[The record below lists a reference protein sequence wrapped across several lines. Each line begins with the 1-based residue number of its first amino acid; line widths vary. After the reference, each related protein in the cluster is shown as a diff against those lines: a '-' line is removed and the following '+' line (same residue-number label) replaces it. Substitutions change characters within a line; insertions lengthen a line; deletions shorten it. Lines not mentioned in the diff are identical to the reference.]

1 MPGRHPAAHIYAL
14 TVICLAKHAEWVTT
28 VFEVLAE
35 SRRRRILDLVR
46 DRERSVSELVAALAM
61 SQPAV
66 SKHLRVLREAGL
78 VEVRAAEQRRLY
90 RLRPGPLRELDAWLA
105 PYRQAWDTSL
115 DRLEQHLDEMAGDEA
130 DRDDGR
136 TH

>member
-1 MPGRHPAAHIYAL
+1 MS
-14 TVICLAKHAEWVTT
+14 T

-35 SRRRRILDLVR
+35 PRRRRILDLVR
-46 DRERSVSELVAALAM
+46 DGERSVGELVDALSM

-78 VEVRAAEQRRLY
+78 VEARVDEQRRLY

-105 PYRQAWDTSL
+105 PYRWAWDESL
-115 DRLEQHLDEMAGDEA
+115 DRLEAHLGEMASEPGTSQEDS
-130 DRDDGR
+130 
-136 TH
+136 